1 MSKSIFIK
9 GLIAAS
15 LIGLSAGLS
24 AQQVSDETIEN
35 AKALRAAA
43 LKSDSAYDI
52 LESLTTE
59 VGPRPAGSDADK
71 LAVQWGIEK
80 FKSLG
85 FDKVWTEPVKLNGW
99 ARTFESAVVT
109 APFKQPLHITALG
122 GSVSTPEGGVD
133 AEVVHFNS
141 FADLKAADRREVE
154 GKIVF
159 ISNRIA
165 RTRDGSGY
173 GPANIARRSGADE
186 TARKGGL
193 AVLIRSIGTDSHR
206 LPHTGQMAYAGDVKK
221 VPAAALSNPD
231 ADLLERIFKRGG
243 PVTLKV
249 RIETKDLGA
258 IETANIIGEI
268 TGREKPNEYVVIGG
282 HLDSW
287 DLGTGAVDDGAG
299 VALTV
304 ATADLIKR
312 TLKERPRRTIRVI
325 MFGAEE
331 VGLVGARQ
339 YAEAHK
345 DEIPNT
351 HIIGAESDFGAG
363 NIWALASKVSPNSLH
378 VIDKMAQLMG
388 PLGVIRAD
396 VEAGGGPDVGR
407 IGDKGMPVVDLKQDG
422 TDYFDLHHTA
432 DDTLDK
438 VDPEAL
444 RQNLAAWSI
453 FAYIAAEWP
462 GSFK

>member
-1 MSKSIFIK
+1 
-9 GLIAAS
+9 
-15 LIGLSAGLS
+15 
-24 AQQVSDETIEN
+24 VN
-35 AKALRAAA
+35 
-43 LKSDSAYDI
+43 
-52 LESLTTE
+52 
-59 VGPRPAGSDADK
+59 
-71 LAVQWGIEK
+71 
-80 FKSLG
+80 
-85 FDKVWTEPVKLNGW
+85 
-99 ARTFESAVVT
+99 
-109 APFKQPLHITALG
+109 
-122 GSVSTPEGGVD
+122 

-141 FADLKAADRREVE
+141 FADLKAADRSEVE

-159 ISNRIA
+159 ISNRMA

-186 TARKGGL
+186 TARKGGI

-243 PVTLKV
+243 PVNLKV

-339 YAEAHK
+339 YAEAHA

-363 NIWALASKVSPNSLH
+363 KVWALASEVSPDSTH

-388 PLGVIRAD
+388 PLGIIRAE
-396 VEAGGGPDVGR
+396 VNAGGGPDVGR

-462 GSFK
+462 GDFK

>member
-1 MSKSIFIK
+1 MKKSI
-9 GLIAAS
+9 LIAGVTAAS
-15 LIGLSAGLS
+15 LFSTVIGAS
-24 AQQVSDETIEN
+24 AQEVSDTTVEN
-35 AKALRAAA
+35 AKTLRAAA
-43 LKSDSAYDI
+43 LKSNSAYDI

-59 VGPRPAGSDADK
+59 VGPRPAGSEADK
-71 LAVQWGIEK
+71 LAIKWGVEK

-85 FDKVWTEPVKLNGW
+85 FDKVWTEPVKHTGW
-99 ARTFESAVVT
+99 ARVLESAVIKS
-109 APFKQPLHITALG
+109 PFMQPLQITALG
-122 GSVSTPEGGVD
+122 GSVSTPEGGLD
-133 AEVVHFNS
+133 AEIVHFNS
-141 FADLKAADRREVE
+141 FADLKAADRSEVE
-154 GKIVF
+154 GKVVF
-159 ISNRIA
+159 ISNRMK

-206 LPHTGQMAYAGDVKK
+206 LPHTGQMAYSGDVKK

-231 ADLLERIFKRGG
+231 ADLLERIFKRGK
-243 PVTLKV
+243 PVQIALRV
-249 RIETKDLGA
+249 ETKDLGP
-258 IETANIIGEI
+258 IETANVIGEI

-287 DLGTGAVDDGAG
+287 DLGTGAIDDGAG

-363 NIWALASKVSPNSLH
+363 KIWALASRVSPQSQH

-388 PLGVIRAD
+388 PLGVIRAES
-396 VEAGGGPDVGR
+396 EAGGGPDVGR
-407 IGDKGMPVVDLKQDG
+407 IRDKGMAVVDLKQDG

-438 VDPEAL
+438 VNPKDL
-444 RQNLAAWSI
+444 QQNLAAWSI
-453 FAYIAAEWP
+453 FTYIAAEWP
-462 GSFK
+462 GDFK